1 MDRRKFGRNIL
12 LGALGLTA
20 VPAMAQFDG
29 QYSGGPRPRPGMM
42 PMGPGEQ
49 RYANDTLAIGGVSL
63 RSSQAAQGRVR
74 APRLAEFAEFET
86 VEQRTV
92 VDIMREMGFTPPPPA
107 PMDQRM
113 LDRLMSARGPD
124 FERQYAMLQMDGHRR
139 LLAIQERYIQEGR
152 DPHTRHLAMLSRATI
167 REHLRLLDDIQRMM
181 A

>member
-20 VPAMAQFDG
+20 APALAQYPP
-29 QYSGGPRPRPGMM
+29 QYGGSRPRPGMM

-74 APRLAEFAEFET
+74 APRVAEFADFE
-86 VEQRTV
+86 VAEQQTIAQ
-92 VDIMREMGFTPPPPA
+92 IMGDMGFTPPPPA
-107 PMDQRM
+107 PNDQRM

-124 FERQYAMLQMDGHRR
+124 FERQYVMLQMDGHRR
-139 LLAIQERYIQEGR
+139 LLGIQERYISEGR
-152 DPHTRHLAMLSRATI
+152 DPNARHIAMLARGQI